1 MIMTTIT
8 MTTAMIAIA
17 EPIRF
22 SLAPVDGGLGLGSGS
37 GCSGSG
43 VSGRGQCRDAGLR
56 G

>member
-22 SLAPVDGGLGLGSGS
+22 SLAPVDGGAGFRVRVGVLGFWG
-37 GCSGSG
+37 
-43 VSGRGQCRDAGLR
+43 
-56 G
+56 